1 LAAALQK
8 AFRFLA
14 SYGLACVLFLLLLVL
29 TYLGTLHQVDHGLYE
44 TQQKYFNSAF
54 LVHEAFGFFPVPLP
68 GGYLV
73 VSVLFINLVCG
84 GILRARRGWSQ
95 LGMLSTHAGICV
107 LLAGSFITYQ
117 FADGGHLTLYEGEA
131 SSAFES
137 YHEWEIAVA
146 EAGGAEVTEYLIPE
160 DDFAHVGPGRS
171 RSFELGDAPFT
182 LTVSG
187 YVRNA
192 APQPATQAGRGKDI
206 VDGFYLLEMPPQ
218 KEDAANAPGAYAAIR
233 EQGSG
238 AEQRGLLWGHARAPW
253 TVTAAG
259 KTWHIALRKRRWT
272 LGRRNE
278 EFDTILEVST
288 KEGFIALS
296 KHGGA
301 LGSDDQPFIIKLE
314 KFTRE
319 LHPGTNTPRVFRSDV
334 TLTEG
339 GVSRRAEIS
348 MNEPL
353 RQRGYALYQ
362 SSWGPANAGPGD
374 PLYSTLAVVR
384 NPADQFPLYACVIV
398 TLGLAI
404 HFSRALVRYVARESR
419 RAS

>member
-54 LVHEAFGFFPVPLP
+54 LVHEAFGFLPVPLP

-73 VSVLFINLVCG
+73 VSVLFVNLALGAIVRARKG
-84 GILRARRGWSQ
+84 WSHLGILA
-95 LGMLSTHAGICV
+95 THAGICV

-117 FADGGHLTLYEGEA
+117 FADSGHLTLYEGEE

-146 EAGGAEVTEYLIPE
+146 EAGGGEVVEYLIRQ
-160 DDFAHVGPGRS
+160 DDFAHVGPGQS
-171 RSFELGDAPFT
+171 RDFVFGGVPFVLT
-182 LTVSG
+182 LSG

-206 VDGFYLLEMPPQ
+206 VDGFYLLELPPQ
-218 KEDAANAPGAYAAIR
+218 KEDAANAPGAYAAVS

-253 TVTAAG
+253 TVTVAG
-259 KTWHIALRKRRWT
+259 KTWSVALRKRQRT
-272 LGRRNE
+272 
-278 EFDTILEVST
+278 
-288 KEGFIALS
+288 
-296 KHGGA
+296 
-301 LGSDDQPFIIKLE
+301 LGSDGQPFTIKLE

-353 RQRGYALYQ
+353 RHRGYALYQ
-362 SSWGPANAGPGD
+362 SSWGPSNAGPGER
-374 PLYSTLAVVR
+374 LYSTLAVVR

-398 TLGLAI
+398 TVGLAI
-404 HFSRALVRYVARESR
+404 HFSRSLVRYVAREGR